1 MAILDQDQFVK
12 EIALGMKDAPGPL
25 IEILHKVQ
33 LEFGYVP
40 PKLVATIAEC
50 LNLSRAEV
58 HGVISFYHFFRS
70 NPPGRH
76 IVKICRA
83 EACQAM
89 GARRLEEHAKQSLN
103 IGFHETTNDGC
114 ITLEPVYCLGNC
126 ACAPAIR
133 INDEIH
139 ANVDAELFDQLT
151 GELTYEK
158 LEVRD

>member
-1 MAILDQDQFVK
+1 
-12 EIALGMKDAPGPL
+12 
-25 IEILHKVQ
+25 
-33 LEFGYVP
+33 
-40 PKLVATIAEC
+40 
-50 LNLSRAEV
+50 
-58 HGVISFYHFFRS
+58 
-70 NPPGRH
+70 
-76 IVKICRA
+76 
-83 EACQAM
+83 M
-89 GARRLEEHAKQSLN
+89 GARRLEEHAKQSLD